1 MRGEVIWFLQI
12 YKLGKIG
19 KLADQK
25 QSWQENSNECA
36 VMEPLSRTCFSPET
50 ARWLSATRGSWRKI
64 SVFNIREA
72 RVKKKLRVDKCS
84 CVSLHSSSF
93 IQRTASLQTLPPR
106 TSSLFNSSR
115 VQCEEEHRA
124 LFTVKPWTIR
134 INMSLRN
141 NCAHCCPLLKSIFC
155 TESEQTSLQGFR
167 IWVTFLHGGT

>member
-1 MRGEVIWFLQI
+1 MRREVIWFLQI

-25 QSWQENSNECA
+25 QSWQENSNDA

-72 RVKKKLRVDKCS
+72 RVKKS
-84 CVSLHSSSF
+84 CVW
-93 IQRTASLQTLPPR
+93 INVRACPCTAQV
-106 TSSLFNSSR
+106 SSR
-115 VQCEEEHRA
+115 GLLHCKLFHHEHRVFLTAHVYNVKKNRA

-134 INMSLRN
+134 INMSLHN

-167 IWVTFLHGGT
+167 IWVTFLHRGT